1 MFELLRA
8 HFRPTRAAL
17 VIRRQPTRLETN
29 LRRCFLPCFVAVRC
43 RTNYSR
49 GVQYFV
55 PLSYS
60 KKFEHHV
67 RARKSE
73 KSLTKVTSLDRGQEE
88 TQIGNHK
95 FNQKR
100 NQEYNKG
107 QNCDN

>member
-8 HFRPTRAAL
+8 HFRPTRVAL
-17 VIRRQPTRLETN
+17 VIRRQLTRLETN

-55 PLSYS
+55 PLGYR
-60 KKFEHHV
+60 KKIEHHT
-67 RARKSE
+67 RARESA
-73 KSLTKVTSLDRGQEE
+73 KSLTKDTPLDRGQEE
-88 TQIGNHK
+88 TQAGNHK

-100 NQEYNKG
+100 NQQYNKG
-107 QNCDN
+107 QDCDN